1 MMWEEHPE
9 YQKAQTRLIGFLLL
23 LLLIV
28 TVISLAVAH
37 DWDSLKQVL
46 LFAGAFIIALGLVF
60 GFVWLLVKIF
70 TRKHADDTKIEDS
83 HDD

>member
-9 YQKAQTRLIGFLLL
+9 YQKAQARLIGVLLL

-28 TVISLAVAH
+28 SVVSLAVAH

-60 GFVWLLVKIF
+60 CVVWMLMKIF
-70 TRKHADDTKIEDS
+70 TRKNADDAKIEDS
-83 HDD
+83 HDA

>member
-9 YQKAQTRLIGFLLL
+9 YQKAQARLIGFLLL

-28 TVISLAVAH
+28 CVVSFIVAR

-46 LFAGAFIIALGLVF
+46 LFAGAFVF
-60 GFVWLLVKIF
+60 VLCLFSGGAWILVKIF
-70 TRKHADDTKIEDS
+70 TRKHADDTKVEDN
-83 HDD
+83 HDA

>member
-9 YQKAQTRLIGFLLL
+9 YQKAQVRLIGFLLL

-28 TVISLAVAH
+28 TVVSLAVAH

-46 LFAGAFIIALGLVF
+46 LFAGAFVIALALVF
-60 GFVWLLVKIF
+60 GVVWTMVKIF
-70 TRKHADDTKIEDS
+70 TRKHADDTKIDDS
-83 HDD
+83 HDA